1 MAQVGPVSLG
11 GRGKKFRVN
20 LTQNLKVE
28 GRKVAEWCRL
38 VGREDKMIQVESFSK
53 IGAGRGNKGGEREA
67 ARQLGLS
74 QPDVHRA
81 IAVVALSL
89 AGQK

>member
-1 MAQVGPVSLG
+1 MRQLAAPLG

-38 VGREDKMIQVESFSK
+38 VGREDKVAQVGPVSPGDVVGVHP
-53 IGAGRGNKGGEREA
+53 IHILLNK
-67 ARQLGLS
+67 L
-74 QPDVHRA
+74 
-81 IAVVALSL
+81 
-89 AGQK
+89 K

>member
-1 MAQVGPVSLG
+1 MRQVAAPLG

-38 VGREDKMIQVESFSK
+38 VGREDKPAQVAQVSL
-53 IGAGRGNKGGEREA
+53 GGRGNKDATSLTSLMMMVLVILGVKPIHTLGG
-67 ARQLGLS
+67 
-74 QPDVHRA
+74 V
-81 IAVVALSL
+81 
-89 AGQK
+89 